1 MNSSGAQSF
10 HSSCFKLFKTLNNP
24 LHLGLD
30 DKRLFPH
37 SSRLKFMSFVVEIGI
52 KLI

>member
-10 HSSCFKLFKTLNNP
+10 HSSCFKLFNTLNNP

-30 DKRLFPH
+30 DKRFFRH
-37 SSRLKFMSFVVEIGI
+37 CLKFMSFVVEIRI
-52 KLI
+52 ELI